1 MPVSLA
7 ATSHIAAKVS
17 VVLTCF
23 ATQIIETFTTLHDFI
38 NVVLHDIDDFV
49 DLGLDTLRFGRAG
62 IVARLR

>member
-17 VVLTCF
+17 VLTCF

>member
-7 ATSHIAAKVS
+7 ATSRIAAKVS
-17 VVLTCF
+17 VLTCF